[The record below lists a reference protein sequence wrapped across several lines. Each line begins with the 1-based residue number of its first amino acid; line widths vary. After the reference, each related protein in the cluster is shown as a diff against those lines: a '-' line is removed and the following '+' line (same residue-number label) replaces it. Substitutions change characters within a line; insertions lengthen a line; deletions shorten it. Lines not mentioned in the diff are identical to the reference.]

1 MKEIFVGSKRC
12 SISLFDN
19 GLWGRGSS
27 SSRKVAILFLLSA
40 ALLLTSC
47 PGNGGADNIYGETY
61 GGTGSSASASSTRSS
76 GSGGSYTASFSFD
89 EFMRLSGAGDTDAL
103 IRMFRDDSA
112 SSGGG
117 GEYGVD
123 PLFFAAD
130 DLGVPDGGSVTLS
143 ITGGDEDYEETA
155 TVDDDG
161 MLCFQVPRQLVG
173 SEITIIMKV
182 KKADGTVVLSGK
194 KTQVVEAG
202 SQFSIVLGPEN
213 FVQVGS
219 ILVCIHEVTQG
230 EYEAY
235 CGYGGTNPSA
245 SYGVGPDYPAYY
257 VSWYDALV
265 YCNRRSMAEGL
276 TPCYSIG
283 GSTDPAVWGAVP
295 TSNNATWNNAICSP
309 SADGYRLP
317 TETEWEQAANDG
329 HTYSGSETVG
339 DVAWYAD
346 NSGTGGGSYLSGG
359 RPHEVKTKA
368 PNSLGLYDMSGNVWE
383 WCWDIYSSSNRVIRG
398 GGWDRS
404 ASDCAVSSRGEGDP
418 RNRNSYDGFR
428 VVRKAD

>member
-1 MKEIFVGSKRC
+1 
-12 SISLFDN
+12 
-19 GLWGRGSS
+19 
-27 SSRKVAILFLLSA
+27 
-40 ALLLTSC
+40 
-47 PGNGGADNIYGETY
+47 
-61 GGTGSSASASSTRSS
+61 
-76 GSGGSYTASFSFD
+76 
-89 EFMRLSGAGDTDAL
+89 MRLTNAGDTDAL
-103 IRMFRDDSA
+103 TRMFRDDSA

-123 PLFFAAD
+123 PLFFAAG
-130 DLGVPDGGSVTLS
+130 DLGVPAGGKVTLS

-161 MLCFQVPRQLVG
+161 MLCFLVPRQLVG

-202 SQFSIVLGPEN
+202 SQFSIVLGPED

-235 CGYGGTNPSA
+235 CSYGGTSPSA
-245 SYGVGPDYPAYY
+245 IYGVGPDFPAYY

-265 YCNRRSMAEGL
+265 YCNLRSMAEKL
-276 TPCYSIG
+276 SSCYTIG
-283 GSTDPAVWGAVP
+283 GSTDPDDWGSVP
-295 TSNNATWNNAICSP
+295 TSSDGTWNAAICNFD
-309 SADGYRLP
+309 ANGYRLP
-317 TETEWEQAANDG
+317 TEAEWLAAADDG

-346 NSGTGGGSYLSGG
+346 NSGTDGGSYLSGG

-368 PNSLGLYDMSGNVWE
+368 PNSLGLYDMTGNMFE
-383 WCWDIYSSSNRVIRG
+383 WCWDADASSSDRVIRG
-398 GGWDRS
+398 GSWGTP
-404 ASDCAVSSRGEGDP
+404 ASQCTVLYRFSSNPYSRRVD
-418 RNRNSYDGFR
+418 NGFR
-428 VVRKAD
+428 LVRKAD